1 MPRSGTTLVEQ
12 IISAHSNV
20 TGAGEL
26 DYLSQFGQEIMIDTQ
41 SSNEETIAE
50 FRDKYLLEL
59 RKLANNKP
67 FVTDKMPQN
76 FRFIPLI
83 CAALTDAKIVHVKR
97 NAAATCWSNFTQY
110 FVKNGLGYCYNLE
123 DIVTY
128 YQLYENLME
137 LWNSKYNNRIF
148 NLNYESLTNDQYNE
162 TRKLIDYL
170 ELEWE
175 EACLSPHNNK
185 RSVRTASQQQVR
197 KKIYQGSSEAWLR
210 YKPFLNGVF
219 DKLSTE

>member
-1 MPRSGTTLVEQ
+1 
-12 IISAHSNV
+12 
-20 TGAGEL
+20 
-26 DYLSQFGQEIMIDTQ
+26 
-41 SSNEETIAE
+41 
-50 FRDKYLLEL
+50 
-59 RKLANNKP
+59 
-67 FVTDKMPQN
+67 
-76 FRFIPLI
+76 
-83 CAALTDAKIVHVKR
+83 
-97 NAAATCWSNFTQY
+97 
-110 FVKNGLGYCYNLE
+110 
-123 DIVTY
+123 
-128 YQLYENLME
+128 ME

-162 TRKLIDYL
+162 TRMLIDYL

-219 DKLSTE
+219 DKLSKRKRTSVYFNL